1 MRVTLPLGRSSGR
14 RTILTGS
21 SAKRTI
27 DSKSSADLT
36 ISSGSSAGL
45 TIGPGSSANLTI
57 GSQGCVRAS
66 ANRPSTQCTS
76 PGRRDVLRGLAAGL
90 AAAGLAPFSVPV
102 ARAQSSSERGTL
114 ERLDVT
120 PNVKV
125 LRVSGLNVV
134 VLPTSAGLVVVDS
147 GAAAD
152 SHLVLPALRDL
163 GGSAGSAGST
173 GASGSGSAPGR
184 VSTLINTHWH
194 RDQTGGNEALG
205 MAGAT
210 IIAHDKTRQRLR
222 AGWYV
227 PASDSYESPLPAAA
241 LPTKTFHTTDEATI
255 GDQRVEFGYLLEAH
269 TDGDAYVRFPAANV
283 IAAGDALS
291 PQNDPA
297 LDWFGG
303 GWLGGRV
310 DALQKL
316 LELGDART
324 WYVPSVGAPVQRAAV
339 QAEHDLLL
347 AIFDRM
353 VVNLRLGQT
362 PEDMLKAGLLDGLPR
377 TFADPA
383 KFLYDA
389 HKGFWAHHN
398 KLMNDIV

>member
-1 MRVTLPLGRSSGR
+1 VRSPSGVYNA
-14 RTILTGS
+14 LT
-21 SAKRTI
+21 
-27 DSKSSADLT
+27 
-36 ISSGSSAGL
+36 
-45 TIGPGSSANLTI
+45 
-57 GSQGCVRAS
+57 
-66 ANRPSTQCTS
+66 
-76 PGRRDVLRGLAAGL
+76 RRDVVCGLAAV
-90 AAAGLAPFSVPV
+90 GLAPLAMPA
-102 ARAQSSSERGTL
+102 ARAQSASNEQGTL
-114 ERLDVT
+114 ERVDLT
-120 PNVKV
+120 PEVKV
-125 LRVSGLNVV
+125 LRVGGLNVV
-134 VLPTSAGLVVVDS
+134 VLATTAGLVVVDS
-147 GAAAD
+147 GRAAD
-152 SHLVLPALRDL
+152 GDTLLPALREL
-163 GGSAGSAGST
+163 GGAGGK
-173 GASGSGSAPGR
+173 

-194 RDQTGGNEALG
+194 RDQTGANEALG

-227 PASDSYESPLPAAA
+227 PTSDAYEPALPAAA
-241 LPTKTFHTTDEATI
+241 LPTKTFHTTDEVAV
-255 GDQRVEFGYLLEAH
+255 GDQHVELGYLLEAH

-283 IAAGDALS
+283 IAAGDAIS
-291 PQNDPA
+291 PQNDPV

-310 DALQKL
+310 DALKKVL
-316 LELGDART
+316 ALGDART
-324 WYVPSVGAPVQRAAV
+324 RYVPSVGPPVDRAAV

-362 PEDMLKAGLLDGLPR
+362 SDDMLKAGLLDGLPR
-377 TFADPA
+377 TFEDPA